1 MCIAYL
7 AFGAHPD
14 WPLFI
19 AANRDEYHHRPSLAA
34 APWRDRPDIIGGLD
48 CEAGGTWLG
57 LTRQGRFALLTNYR
71 DPSVLLPQA
80 PSRGKLVADY
90 LTADVPPDDYA
101 ASIQRTAQTYNGF
114 NLLLGDLTG
123 ARYVSNR
130 AQQDSPQRLAPGRYI
145 LSNHLLNT
153 GWPKAVRLRVA
164 LDQFPMAQLEQSLT
178 PVFEILK
185 DNTQAIDGL
194 LPATGLTLERE
205 RLLSSPFIISPEYG
219 TRCSTVIAVH
229 ASGHA
234 IFSEISYDSS
244 GTAVQRHDWPF
255 SVSAR

>member
-19 AANRDEYHHRPSLAA
+19 AANRDEYHQRPSLAA
-34 APWRDRPDIIGGLD
+34 APWRDHPDIIGGVD
-48 CEAGGTWLG
+48 CQAGGTWLG

-71 DPSVLLPQA
+71 DPATFLAEA
-80 PSRGKLVADY
+80 PSRGMLVSDY
-90 LTADVPPDDYA
+90 LIDNILPDDYA
-101 ASIQRTAQTYNGF
+101 QTIHRTAQAYNGF
-114 NLLLGDLTG
+114 NLLLGDLT
-123 ARYVSNR
+123 AVRYVSNR
-130 AQQDSPQRLAPGRYI
+130 AQQNSPQCLAPGRYI

-153 GWPKAVRLRVA
+153 GWPKAERLRAA
-164 LDQFPMAQLEQSLT
+164 LDQFPMAQLDQSLS

-185 DNTQAIDGL
+185 DNTQATDQF
-194 LPATGLTLERE
+194 LPSTGLTLERE

-234 IFSEISYDSS
+234 IFSETSYNSS
-244 GTAVQRHDWPF
+244 GTATERHDWPF
-255 SVSAR
+255 SISAE